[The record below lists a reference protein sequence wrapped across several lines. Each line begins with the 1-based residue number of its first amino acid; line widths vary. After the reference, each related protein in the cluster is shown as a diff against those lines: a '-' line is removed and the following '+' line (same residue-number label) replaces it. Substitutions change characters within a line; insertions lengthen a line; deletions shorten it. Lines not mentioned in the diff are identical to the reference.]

1 MTTTIESK
9 FFEIYKFGDV
19 ADVCLFYLRWKYDI
33 REYRTKNGWRLTD
46 TGARNLEELPS
57 KLFAVATNIDFSAE
71 EVIEEVRGNVDTLEE
86 NAAKLYRYLRHDV
99 IKPLKY
105 ISEQS
110 KLIGSVKCSIICVS
124 HQFTAEI
131 VVFNILFD
139 LLEEFINRLDAL
151 LLEYGIDLMELQ
163 KESGIILK
171 PQRDIDDV
179 APYIGTRELAQ
190 RYIDA
195 LTPGA
200 TAATATN
207 GSDRQPTH
215 AATNTGYEVQPFEVP
230 EYLTT
235 PQAEKMLR
243 AIESVKGYKGIVVL
257 NRDATPWKVSAHS
270 DWAYVAQ
277 ELTKRLKLAD
287 RVDWQIWANL
297 IGTPRNTLRNASRS
311 AYAAAGSNAILTAL
325 NELE

>member
-9 FFEIYKFGDV
+9 FFEIYKFGNV
-19 ADVCLFYLRWKYDI
+19 ADRCLFYLRWKYDI

-57 KLFAVATNIDFSAE
+57 KLFAAATNIDFSAE

-110 KLIGSVKCSIICVS
+110 ELIGSVKCSIICVS

-131 VVFNILFD
+131 VAFNILFD

-163 KESGIILK
+163 KECGITLK
-171 PQRDIDDV
+171 QGRNIEDI
-179 APYIGTRELAQ
+179 APYIGTPELTQ

-195 LTPGA
+195 LTLGG
-200 TAATATN
+200 TASADPN
-207 GSDRQPTH
+207 GQQPTDRQS
-215 AATNTGYEVQPFEVP
+215 GYDVQPFKVP
-230 EYLTT
+230 ECIRIDK
-235 PQAEKMLR
+235 AEKMLKKL
-243 AIESVKGYKGIVVL
+243 ESVRGYKGKEVL
-257 NRDATPWKVSAHS
+257 NRSTTPWDVSAKS

-287 RVDWQIWANL
+287 RVDWQMWANL

>member
-9 FFEIYKFGDV
+9 FFEIYKFGNV
-19 ADVCLFYLRWKYDI
+19 ADRCLFYLRWKYDI

-46 TGARNLEELPS
+46 TGAKNLEELPS
-57 KLFAVATNIDFSAE
+57 KLFAAATNIDFSAE
-71 EVIEEVRGNVDTLEE
+71 EVIEEIRGNVDTLEE

-110 KLIGSVKCSIICVS
+110 ELIGSVKCSIICVS

-131 VVFNILFD
+131 VAFNILFD

-163 KESGIILK
+163 KECGITLK
-171 PQRDIDDV
+171 QGRNIEDI
-179 APYIGTRELAQ
+179 APYIGTPELTQ

-195 LTPGA
+195 LTLGG
-200 TAATATN
+200 TASADPN
-207 GSDRQPTH
+207 GQQSIRSQS
-215 AATNTGYEVQPFEVP
+215 GYDVQPFEVP
-230 EYLTT
+230 ECLHTDE
-235 PQAEKMLR
+235 AEKMLKTL
-243 AIESVKGYKGIVVL
+243 ESVRGYKGKAVL
-257 NRDATPWKVSAHS
+257 YRGTTPWDVSAKS

-287 RVDWQIWANL
+287 RVDWLMWAKL

-311 AYAAAGSNAILTAL
+311 TYAAAGSNAILTAL